1 MSGEAR
7 KRTTIAGWSAVL
19 ATWIGIIGAG
29 WGGLR
34 ALATYAEEIERTA
47 DAAIVQTFALY
58 DMFNSSQMLSVRQN
72 VSVFLQQSDDSSN
85 QESST
90 SPVEATTL
98 STSTEVTSQPSN
110 QTSSNDLFVYV
121 DFFDAVHVCVE
132 RKLCDADLVDR
143 LLKPY
148 AIFSGLKPYIEEVR
162 GEESSLNK
170 RHQFGSGIE
179 WLENTDLQALASIT
193 DE

>member
-1 MSGEAR
+1 MSGETR
-7 KRTTIAGWSAVL
+7 KKTTIAGWSAVL

-34 ALATYAEEIERTA
+34 ALATYDEEIKRTA
-47 DAAIVQTFALY
+47 DATIVQTFALY

-72 VSVFLQQSDDSSN
+72 VSVFLQQADDLTN

-90 SPVEATTL
+90 SPVETDTTP
-98 STSTEVTSQPSN
+98 TSPEITSPPNSQA
-110 QTSSNDLFVYV
+110 SSNDLFVYV

-162 GEESSLNK
+162 EEERSLNK

-179 WLENTDLQALASIT
+179 WLDKTDLQALASIA

>member
-7 KRTTIAGWSAVL
+7 KKTTIAGWSAVL

-34 ALATYAEEIERTA
+34 ALATYDEEIKRTA
-47 DAAIVQTFALY
+47 DATIVQTFALY

-72 VSVFLQQSDDSSN
+72 VSVFLQQADELTN

-90 SPVEATTL
+90 SPVETDTTP
-98 STSTEVTSQPSN
+98 TSPEVTSPPNSQA
-110 QTSSNDLFVYV
+110 SSNDLFVYV

-162 GEESSLNK
+162 EEESSLNK

-179 WLENTDLQALASIT
+179 WLDKTDLQALASIA